1 MRRRNN
7 ELSASAA
14 ANYARSASD
23 SGEGMET
30 TVENYQGKLR
40 YDRFVSESVALFL
53 SFSGRRDRF
62 QGLDL
67 RANLDPG
74 VAYYAIDT
82 GAYAL
87 WGELGY
93 DFQYDVRRHENL
105 QEAADAGEIIDKTE
119 TRHSARVFLGYRH
132 KLNDNVNFN
141 TGVEYLLGVPD
152 TEYWR
157 LNWDL
162 GLTVA
167 LAERFSLAT
176 TFTLKHDSKP
186 LPSLKKTDT
195 QTAASLVYTFF

>member
-1 MRRRNN
+1 
-7 ELSASAA
+7 
-14 ANYARSASD
+14 
-23 SGEGMET
+23 
-30 TVENYQGKLR
+30 
-40 YDRFVSESVALFL
+40 
-53 SFSGRRDRF
+53 
-62 QGLDL
+62 
-67 RANLDPG
+67 
-74 VAYYAIDT
+74 
-82 GAYAL
+82 
-87 WGELGY
+87 
-93 DFQYDVRRHENL
+93 VRRHENL

-195 QTAASLVYTFF
+195 QTAASLVYGSVSAEAGEPSRSA